1 MEGSLERREAG
12 AARGLPAPARQG
24 RLLAA
29 AGRIGVRAAAIT
41 LVMLI
46 AIGVLGRSA
55 IDTVGQQRAIIEE
68 LGVRDRAATAAV
80 DRLATAVADF
90 GGVFTSVLAGTL
102 PPGAMADAVLRH
114 GQRIAASLGEV
125 EASVGAQLDPIARG
139 GARDMAQRLPDL
151 AARIA
156 AAFAARDGAA
166 FAPLQAEWTDH
177 AQAYARLVAEARG
190 IVQARADASLARA
203 RDLADSANI
212 VVTGGFLFG
221 LLGLLATWFVLLVQ
235 TARPLET
242 LARAME
248 QVAGGNDAIE
258 VPGATR
264 RDQVGEMARAVEV
277 FRDNLRTRRRLG
289 EQALEGARRTA
300 VASGQASDAIGQI
313 SDGSLTQLSE
323 LRQVAEALDQSRDA
337 IRDVGRTTQDAADR
351 SAQASALLE
360 ENLRRVKELV
370 EVVDAVGEDTERV
383 TRIAGTIAKV
393 ATQTNILAINAAI
406 EAARAGE
413 HGRGLAVVAEEVRAL
428 AASTETLA
436 QEIAGVVLVAGRRTR
451 EGSRTAADV
460 GTAMDSLGRLVA
472 ETARLAGS
480 IAIAMEQQQATVSS
494 ITERVGTLTQI
505 GQSNATSAEELAVT
519 MIDLSRLASE
529 TRRAVESAAGGA

>member
-1 MEGSLERREAG
+1 
-12 AARGLPAPARQG
+12 
-24 RLLAA
+24 
-29 AGRIGVRAAAIT
+29 
-41 LVMLI
+41 
-46 AIGVLGRSA
+46 
-55 IDTVGQQRAIIEE
+55 
-68 LGVRDRAATAAV
+68 
-80 DRLATAVADF
+80 
-90 GGVFTSVLAGTL
+90 VFTSVLAGTL
-102 PPGAMADAVLRH
+102 PPGPMADAIPRH

-125 EASVGAQLDPIARG
+125 EASVGAQLDPIALG
-139 GARDMAQRLPDL
+139 GGRDMAARLPDL
-151 AARIA
+151 ASRIA
-156 AAFAARDGAA
+156 AAFAARDRAA
-166 FAPLQAEWTDH
+166 FAALQAEWTDH
-177 AQAYARLVAEARG
+177 AQAYARLAADARG
-190 IVQARADASLARA
+190 VVQARADASLARA
-203 RDLADSANI
+203 RDLSDSANI
-212 VVTGGFLFG
+212 VVTGGFVFG

-258 VPGATR
+258 VPGAAR

-277 FRDNLRTRRRLG
+277 FRENLRTRRQLG

-313 SDGSLTQLSE
+313 SDGSLTQLAE

-351 SAQASALLE
+351 SGQARALLE

-460 GTAMDSLGRLVA
+460 GAAMDSLGRLVA

-529 TRRAVESAAGGA
+529 TRRAVESAAGGGTGA